1 MVRTRGSRGRGAS
14 SQAPPT
20 PPAPP
25 PPSPELAL
33 ILRSLEAINETLK
46 GRQPAGT
53 EVEPPPSGTG
63 NPEASRD
70 SGGGPPPED
79 ITRELQKI
87 KLPEFAGGRASERAE
102 AWLEGMTRCFS
113 LRDYASNSKAKI
125 AIFQLR
131 DSALNWWGNLE
142 RQLHLTPDTVSW
154 ELFEERFRRKYLP
167 AYYEEQQVGAFHAL
181 VQGNKTVEE
190 YEIRFM
196 ELVKYVS
203 YMDNDQRQA
212 ERFIYG
218 LNPRIRAMV
227 RMWKPSSVAE
237 AVENARYVEEHMN
250 LTGGARPTFP
260 HRPGFVG
267 KAPRTFP
274 RGGGS
279 RPPPYGNRFAPRTEA
294 AGISMAA
301 SAAPRSSPA
310 TQTGPVGQV

>member
-1 MVRTRGSRGRGAS
+1 
-14 SQAPPT
+14 
-20 PPAPP
+20 
-25 PPSPELAL
+25 
-33 ILRSLEAINETLK
+33 
-46 GRQPAGT
+46 
-53 EVEPPPSGTG
+53 
-63 NPEASRD
+63 
-70 SGGGPPPED
+70 
-79 ITRELQKI
+79 
-87 KLPEFAGGRASERAE
+87 
-102 AWLEGMTRCFS
+102 MTRCFS
-113 LRDYASNSKAKI
+113 LRDYVSNSKAKI

-154 ELFEERFRRKYLP
+154 ELFKERFRRKYLP
-167 AYYEEQQVGAFHAL
+167 AYYKEQQVGAFHAL

-203 YMDNDQRQA
+203 YMDSDQRKA

-227 RMWKPSSVAE
+227 RMWKPSLVAE
-237 AVENARYVEEHMN
+237 AVENVCYVEEHMN

-279 RPPPYGNRFAPRTEA
+279 RPPPYGNRFAPRLEA
-294 AGISMAA
+294 AGISLAA

-310 TQTGPVGQV
+310 TQTGPVEQV